1 MAKKRALM
9 LDSDGDLLMSSGLQI
24 GSVTVQNQALILA
37 LRKGELKNNPALG
50 VAIEDMIGDD
60 DVLSWKWIIRNE
72 FARDDINV
80 NNITTSSLGQLII
93 EAEYK

>member
-50 VAIEDMIGDD
+50 VAIEDMTGDD
-60 DVLSWKWIIRNE
+60 DLLSWKWIIKNE
-72 FARDDINV
+72 FARDGLSV
-80 NNITTSSLGQLII
+80 NNISTNNAGQII
-93 EAEYK
+93 IDAEYK